1 MHTPPTTAGPF
12 YTLMALLLIALAPG
26 SAAAGVEVQA
36 LHARGY
42 VPEFFRPGDVV
53 RYRVTLTAEPATKII
68 LTGNV
73 TFEDGPRVDLPT
85 LVSTLTN
92 TADEA
97 SLFWN
102 SRIPGNA
109 AGEARLGVS
118 VITAA
123 GEITAASACF
133 LVDPEADPDPDLPA
147 YACSPCHSDLFQ
159 GWLASG
165 HAPEVGCQGCHGD
178 ADAHR
183 AAPGAGNIY
192 IPDDD
197 SCDACHRRN
206 NGTVIEARRS
216 FIAPFQQTNEL
227 AGTRHGMVT
236 DCLTCHEPHY
246 SPAKNRSMAIRKTCK
261 SCHPLKQVNLNMQFL
276 DCEDCH
282 MPPMVSDVTSQ
293 GSWLY
298 RSGDTASHILR
309 IKPEAGPDQMFT
321 VTGSRV
327 TSDASG
333 SYLSVNAACL
343 YCHNGRAARFM
354 LFDSARQAAPIVH

>member
-1 MHTPPTTAGPF
+1 MHTPAFTAVSVR
-12 YTLMALLLIALAPG
+12 TLIAFLFIALTHG
-26 SAAAGVEVQA
+26 SAAAGVDVQA
-36 LHARGY
+36 LHARGH

-53 RYRVTLTAEPATKII
+53 RYRVTVCAEPATKII
-68 LTGNV
+68 LTGTV
-73 TFEDGPRVDLPT
+73 TFEDGPRVELPT
-85 LVSTLTN
+85 LVSTLTDD
-92 TADEA
+92 ADEA
-97 SLFWN
+97 SLYWN
-102 SRIPGNA
+102 SRIPDSA

-118 VITAA
+118 VITSS
-123 GEITAASACF
+123 GEISTASACF
-133 LVDPEADPDPDLPA
+133 SVDPDADPDPNLPA

-165 HAPEVGCQGCHGD
+165 HAPEVGCQGCHGS

-183 AAPGAGNIY
+183 AAPGTGNIY
-192 IPDDD
+192 IPDAD
-197 SCDACHRRN
+197 SCSACHRRN
-206 NGTVIEARRS
+206 DGTVIEARRG
-216 FIAPFQQTNEL
+216 FIAAFQQANEL
-227 AGTRHGMVT
+227 SGTRHGMVA

-246 SPAKNRSMAIRKTCK
+246 SPEKNRTTAIRKTCR

-282 MPPMVSDVTSQ
+282 MPPMVSDVTTQ

-298 RSGDTASHILR
+298 RSGDTASHIMR

-327 TSDASG
+327 TRDSNG